1 MCPLGAEV
9 GPVTERGTGAGTFEP
24 CSCWWLAPTLTCMQL
39 PSTAWLRPS
48 PRPSLVG
55 FADPA
60 GLRTLLRH
68 RLARPTA
75 SIVAL
80 TLLTAAVLDV
90 GDRAL
95 FSLLAVAAG
104 GQVLVDLLLTRVGR
118 PLAPWVTFRVVLAT
132 WPVALGALG
141 IAGWTGDEFHGE
153 AIAVVGLVVGGL
165 VGLVEPSRFAAGW
178 AVVSAL
184 SLVVGAAIEGAVT
197 SATLITAASVGAGV
211 IFGDQLRRVI
221 EVYFGARR
229 QIMHEASQVSRQAGD
244 PFEVAGN
251 LLQPLARWT
260 PLKNPSL
267 IWFRSDGRAVFLAVA
282 GEDLPTHL
290 RAGRELPD
298 ERNAHLRRQADQGPW
313 VTGWAVQHSDG
324 GYSQAVAALGI
335 NAGAYMP
342 LLYEGRVLGLLAA
355 GMSGRA
361 GGHSTVTEYLPAMSE
376 LADAAAAALGP
387 GLAALEQRSSAALV
401 VEEVLERESFRPVF
415 QPVVDLDQR
424 RIVGFEALTRF
435 DVPMATERLF
445 IQAGLV
451 GRLRDLEV
459 ATMRAA
465 VNACRDLPQE
475 CWVSLNSSADLLV
488 DTRILADIVRP
499 VHVPVVI
506 ELSEHEV
513 ISDYRPITEALEQL
527 SPDCSL
533 AVDDAGAGFASLRHI
548 LEVRPAFV
556 KLDLGLVQGVAH
568 DPTRRALVAGF
579 VHFARDAGFTL
590 IAEGI
595 EDRGDLRVLRDLG
608 VQLGQGYLLGR
619 PGRASEQVASPA
631 PRPRRPLVRAAS

>member
-1 MCPLGAEV
+1 MG
-9 GPVTERGTGAGTFEP
+9 
-24 CSCWWLAPTLTCMQL
+24 
-39 PSTAWLRPS
+39 WLRPS
-48 PRPSLVG
+48 SRFSLVG
-55 FADPA
+55 YADPA

-75 SIVAL
+75 SIAAL
-80 TLLTAAVLDV
+80 ILLTAAVLDV
-90 GDRAL
+90 GDRVL

-104 GQVLVDLLLTRVGR
+104 SQVLVDLLLARLGR
-118 PLAPWVTFRVVLAT
+118 PLAPWVTFRFILAT

-141 IAGWTGDEFHGE
+141 LAGWTGGEFHGE
-153 AIAVVGLVVGGL
+153 AIVVVGLVAGGL
-165 VGLVEPSRFAAGW
+165 VGLVEPSRFAGAW

-184 SLVVGAAIEGAVT
+184 SLMVGATVGGAVT
-197 SATLITAASVGAGV
+197 PATLITAASVGAGV
-211 IFGDQLRRVI
+211 IFGDQLRRVV

-229 QIMHEASQVSRQAGD
+229 QIMHEASQVSQQAGD
-244 PFEVAGN
+244 PFEVAAK
-251 LLQPLARWT
+251 LLEPLARWT
-260 PLKNPSL
+260 PLKNPSF

-282 GEDLPTHL
+282 GEDLPSHL

-298 ERNAHLRRQADQGPW
+298 DRNAHLRSQAQHGPW
-313 VTGWAVQHSDG
+313 VTGWAVQQSDG
-324 GYSQAVAALGI
+324 GYTQAVAALGI

-342 LLYEGRVLGLLAA
+342 LLYEGRVMGLLAA
-355 GMSGRA
+355 GMSDRG

-387 GLAALEQRSSAALV
+387 GLAALDQRSSAALA
-401 VEEVLERESFRPVF
+401 VEEVLERKSFRPVF
-415 QPVVDLDQR
+415 QPVVDLDHR
-424 RIVGFEALTRF
+424 GIVGFEALTRF
-435 DVPMATERLF
+435 DSPIATERLF
-445 IQAGLV
+445 IQATVV

-459 ATMRAA
+459 ATMQAA
-465 VNACRDLPQE
+465 VNASGALPQD
-475 CWVSLNSSADLLV
+475 CWVSINTSADLLV
-488 DTRILADIVRP
+488 DTRTLADIVRP

-513 ISDYRPITEALEQL
+513 ISDYRPITEALDQL
-527 SPDCSL
+527 GPRCRL

-568 DPTRRALVAGF
+568 DATRRALVAGF
-579 VHFARDAGFTL
+579 VHFARDAEFTL

-619 PGRASEQVASPA
+619 PGRAGQRVVSPVRRRKR
-631 PRPRRPLVRAAS
+631 PLSCVRPRSV